1 METQTL
7 RGTSW
12 TAGEVRAAVATM
24 YGNVATNPSGTFRF
38 PVGPDLA
45 RKLGYPE
52 ELLQSL
58 PSGAT
63 ESFTGVAC
71 PVLDA
76 NLSPGEVVLDLGSG
90 AGLDSLIAARQVGP
104 SGRVVG
110 VDLSEAMV
118 AKARANVAAV
128 GLSTVEFQQGY
139 AEALPA
145 GAGALDAVIVN
156 GLLNLTP
163 DKPTVVREIFR
174 VLRSGGRA
182 LVAEIV
188 TDGTPR
194 PVTLNSLEDWFR

>member
-1 METQTL
+1 MY
-7 RGTSW
+7 SK
-12 TAGEVRAAVATM
+12 VATTPT
-24 YGNVATNPSGTFRF
+24 AAFRF

-58 PSGAT
+58 PLTAI

-71 PVLDA
+71 PVLAA

-90 AGLDSLIAARQVGP
+90 AGLDAMIAARQVGP

-118 AKARANVAAV
+118 IKARANAAAV
-128 GLSTVEFQQGY
+128 GASTVEFRQGY

-145 GAGALDAVIVN
+145 EADAFDAVIVN
-156 GLLNLTP
+156 GLLNLAP
-163 DKPTVVREIFR
+163 DKPAVVQEIFR

-182 LVAEIV
+182 QVAEIV
-188 TDGTPR
+188 TDGTSP
-194 PVTLNSLEDWFR
+194 PVTMKSLEDWFR